1 MVAKRNLTT
10 NCREQCGDGCMNSK
24 IVRICIRIVMVGRP
38 YVIVDGPNI
47 YHDNICLDCEPG
59 IRHCPECKKGQE
71 TCHKHGTRLCEE
83 CQKQM
88 IKDKLIKWTKEGLV
102 ANTNHDNWDRTLD
115 IKRLLVVE
123 QEIARKGYKPLIY
136 VYESTI
142 EYMELRKEKYPE
154 IPQKLEILHGLD
166 TRRRLVPF
174 EPYKPPGVDKSDD
187 PNWDDDLWII
197 ETAIE
202 LEKKER
208 IDCYIMSNDNFS
220 NYSKEGGKDF
230 IKFDWSWEKIR
241 ERKVDHKW
249 IPKIGE
255 EFEDQVLVSPKW
267 VKVPKFELTIE
278 EERKLTDARIEATE
292 IELDNLKKHK
302 AHLSSQT
309 EEQEDLPEMLLKTEG
324 KVLSKPLQKYK
335 KEVTTAVWWVC
346 EYKMDEN
353 GFITTAD
360 IWDSIARKIKEV
372 KANSLISDLLGSGL
386 GNSVQYDEDE
396 FLKVELGYNKN
407 TDVIKIVEDAILIY
421 QVRQGVELKFTPDQ
435 LKLRVM
441 K

>member
-1 MVAKRNLTT
+1 
-10 NCREQCGDGCMNSK
+10 MNSK
-24 IVRICIRIVMVGRP
+24 IVRICIRIVMDGRP

-59 IRHCPECKKGQE
+59 IRHCPECKKGQV
-71 TCHKHGTRLCEE
+71 TCHKHDTRFCKE
-83 CQKQM
+83 CRKQM
-88 IKDKLIKWTKEGLV
+88 IKDKLIKWTRKGLV
-102 ANTNHDNWDRTLD
+102 ANTKHENWDRTLD

-123 QEIARKGYKPLIY
+123 QEIIRKGYRPLIY

-142 EYMELRKEKYPE
+142 EYMEDHKEKYPE
-154 IPQKLEILHGLD
+154 IPQKLEILDGLD

-174 EPYKPPGVDKSDD
+174 EPYKPPGVKKSDD

-197 ETAIE
+197 ATAIE

-230 IKFDWSWEKIR
+230 IKFPWSWEKILK
-241 ERKVDHKW
+241 RKVDHKW
-249 IPKIGE
+249 IPEIGE

-267 VKVPKFELTIE
+267 QTVPEFELTIE
-278 EERKLTDARIEATE
+278 EKHKFTDARIKATE
-292 IELDNLKKHK
+292 IELENLKKHK
-302 AHLSSQT
+302 ANLSSQT

-324 KVLSKPLQKYK
+324 KVLSKPLQMYK
-335 KEVTTAVWWVC
+335 NEVTTAVRWVC
-346 EYKMDEN
+346 KNKMDEN

-372 KANSLISDLLGSGL
+372 KDDSLISDLLGSEL
-386 GNSVQYDEDE
+386 GISIQYDEDE

-407 TDVIKIVEDAILIY
+407 TGVIKIVEDAVLIY
-421 QVRQGVELKFTPDQ
+421 QVRKGVELKFTPDQ

>member
-1 MVAKRNLTT
+1 
-10 NCREQCGDGCMNSK
+10 
-24 IVRICIRIVMVGRP
+24 
-38 YVIVDGPNI
+38 
-47 YHDNICLDCEPG
+47 
-59 IRHCPECKKGQE
+59 
-71 TCHKHGTRLCEE
+71 
-83 CQKQM
+83 M

-102 ANTNHDNWDRTLD
+102 ANTEHDNWDRTLD

-136 VYESTI
+136 VYETTI
-142 EYMELRKEKYPE
+142 DYMELVKGKYPE
-154 IPQKLEILHGLD
+154 IPQKLEILYELD

-174 EPYKPPGVDKSDD
+174 KPHKPPGVKKSDD

-197 ETAIE
+197 ATAIA
-202 LEKKER
+202 LENSER

-230 IKFDWSWEKIR
+230 IKFPWSWEKIR
-241 ERKVDHKW
+241 ERKVDYKW
-249 IPKIGE
+249 IPEIGE

-267 VKVPKFELTIE
+267 LKVPKFELTIVGE
-278 EERKLTDARIEATE
+278 HKLTTARIKDIQ
-292 IELDNLKKHK
+292 IELENLKKHE
-302 AHLSSQT
+302 AHLSSQI
-309 EEQEDLPEMLLKTEG
+309 EEQEDLPETLLKSEG
-324 KVLSKPLQKYK
+324 KELSKPLQKYK
-335 KEVTTAVWWVC
+335 KEVISAVCRVS

-353 GFITTAD
+353 GFISTAD

-372 KANSLISDLLGSGL
+372 SADSLMSDLLGSEL
-386 GNSVQYDEDE
+386 GISVQYDEDE

-407 TDVIKIVEDAILIY
+407 TDVIKIVEDAVLIY
-421 QVRQGVELKFTPDQ
+421 QVREGVELKFTPDQ